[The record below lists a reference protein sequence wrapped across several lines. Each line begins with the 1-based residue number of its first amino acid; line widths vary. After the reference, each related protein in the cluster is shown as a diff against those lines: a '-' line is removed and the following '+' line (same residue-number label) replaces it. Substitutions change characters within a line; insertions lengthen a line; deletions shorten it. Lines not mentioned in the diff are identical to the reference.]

1 MDLMKIHGDIYRVK
15 LIIVMPRIR
24 SVLLLID
31 WLIQKAD
38 DAKLINGELY
48 PSATIVD
55 RGQSNN
61 YRLSYTYSRY
71 V

>member
-24 SVLLLID
+24 SVLLLIG
-31 WLIQKAD
+31 WLIQKAN

-48 PSATIVD
+48 PSATIVAENILFSKKD
-55 RGQSNN
+55 TIIVKN
-61 YRLSYTYSRY
+61 
-71 V
+71 